1 MSAAFPPSRLRD
13 VKIRLATPNDI
24 SKITTLI
31 DRSVRNLQKS
41 YYTPD
46 QIELALE
53 HVYGVDSQLISDST
67 YFVITRSF
75 PTGGEE
81 HVDGGDEI
89 EGGRRVGHL
98 GEQDDEILACGGWSF
113 RSTLYGGDQFSGRA
127 PPSLLNPLTDA
138 ARIRAFFVDPNLA
151 KSGLGSM
158 IYGRCEEDAKS
169 KGWKRFEV
177 GATLSGVAFY
187 EKMGFKG
194 DQRAD
199 AVMGS
204 GEICKYIVLE
214 HSMFTVWA
222 GGTRLSLTWP
232 SSGNC
237 QDE

>member
-1 MSAAFPPSRLRD
+1 MSAAVPPSRLRD
-13 VKIRLATPNDI
+13 VNIRLATPNDI
-24 SKITTLI
+24 PKITTLI

-75 PTGGEE
+75 PAGEE
-81 HVDGGDEI
+81 
-89 EGGRRVGHL
+89 
-98 GEQDDEILACGGWSF
+98 DDEILASGGWSF
-113 RSTLYGGDQFSGRA
+113 RSTLYGGDQFSARA

-158 IYGRCEEDAKS
+158 IYEKCEEEAKS

-187 EKMGFKG
+187 KKMGFEG
-194 DQRAD
+194 DTRAD
-199 AVMGS
+199 AVMRGS
-204 GEICKYIVLE
+204 EVLE
-214 HSMFTVWA
+214 IVKMTKELDD
-222 GGTRLSLTWP
+222 GK
-232 SSGNC
+232 
-237 QDE
+237 D